1 MNLSVV
7 SAKYVAPLKV
17 ELHFSDG
24 TVKTIDVG
32 AFIRKHPHPQY
43 NSFFPLGVSTD
54 LQSVVKKCPNLFVF
68 WGFAIPSNRFWLICY
83 RGITNPPF
91 YRSNLF
97 FYGGFQIRRDGIP
110 RFHRSN
116 IFLRR
121 ISNPPGRVCVGLKN
135 SKNVPMNKPI
145 LR

>member
-7 SAKYVAPLKV
+7 SEKCVAPLKV

-32 AFIRKHPHPQY
+32 AFIRKYPHPQY

-68 WGFAIPSNRFWLICY
+68 WGFAIPGNRFRLICY

-91 YRSNLF
+91 S
-97 FYGGFQIRRDGIP
+97 
-110 RFHRSN
+110 
-116 IFLRR
+116 
-121 ISNPPGRVCVGLKN
+121 
-135 SKNVPMNKPI
+135 
-145 LR
+145 

>member
-1 MNLSVV
+1 MLVV

-43 NSFFPLGVSTD
+43 NSFFPFGVSTD
-54 LQSVVKKCPNLFVF
+54 LQSVVKNVLTSLCSGDLQSPVIGSGSFV
-68 WGFAIPSNRFWLICY
+68 I
-83 RGITNPPF
+83 
-91 YRSNLF
+91 
-97 FYGGFQIRRDGIP
+97 GGLQIP

-116 IFLRR
+116 FFLRR
-121 ISNPPGRVCVGLKN
+121 ISNPPGRAHRGLFTVRR
-135 SKNVPMNKPI
+135 SDGFAI
-145 LR
+145 RR

>member
-1 MNLSVV
+1 MLVV

-17 ELHFSDG
+17 ELHFNDG
-24 TVKTIDVG
+24 TVKTLDVG

-54 LQSVVKKCPNLFVF
+54 LQSVVKKCPNPFVS
-68 WGFAIPSNRFWLICY
+68 WGFAIPCNRFWLICY

-97 FYGGFQIRRDGIP
+97 
-110 RFHRSN
+110 
-116 IFLRR
+116 LRR
-121 ISNPPGRVCVGLKN
+121 ISNPPGRV
-135 SKNVPMNKPI
+135 
-145 LR
+145 